1 MMQKIIPFL
10 WFDNNAQ
17 EAVNFYTSVFKNS
30 KIGFISHY
38 DETSAKVANR
48 PVGSVLTIDF
58 TLDGMEFGALNG
70 GPIFK
75 FTPAISFMVHCKNAD
90 EVDYFW
96 GKFSNG
102 AKVLMSLDKYPFSER
117 YGWLEDKF
125 GVSWQFIIADS
136 QSKIVPSLMFTQKQ
150 AGKAKEAIDLYISL
164 IKNSEIDLLVPYE
177 ESEKEIPGAHKYAQF
192 TLGKQKFVAMD
203 SSMNHL
209 FSFTH
214 AISFLVNCDD
224 QKEIDYLWDNLSSGG
239 SKEPCGW
246 LLDKYG
252 VSWQIVPKNLRQM
265 LQTSDPKKAKAVSS
279 VLFTMQKLD
288 MKKLTDAFNK

>member
-1 MMQKIIPFL
+1 MQKIIPFL
-10 WFDNNAQ
+10 WFDNNAE
-17 EAVNFYTSVFKNS
+17 EAVKFYTSVFKNS
-30 KIGFISHY
+30 KTGFISRY

-75 FTPAISFMVHCKNAD
+75 FNPAISFMVHCKNKD

-96 GKFSNG
+96 EKFSKG
-102 AKVLMSLDKYPFSER
+102 AKILMPLDKYPFSEW

-125 GVSWQFIIADS
+125 GLSWQFIVADS

-150 AGKAKEAIDLYISL
+150 AGKAKEAMDLYTSL
-164 IKNSEIDLLVPYE
+164 INNSKIDLLVPYE
-177 ESEKEIPGAHKYAQF
+177 KSEKEVLGAHKYAQF
-192 TLGKQKFVAMD
+192 TLGKQNFIAMD
-203 SSMNHL
+203 SSMAHA

-224 QKEIDYLWDNLSSGG
+224 QKEINYLSENLSNGG
-239 SKEPCGW
+239 AQEPCGW

-265 LQTSDPKKAKAVSS
+265 LQNSDSKKAKAVSS

-288 MKKLTDAFNK
+288 VKKLTDAFNK

>member
-1 MMQKIIPFL
+1 
-10 WFDNNAQ
+10 
-17 EAVNFYTSVFKNS
+17 
-30 KIGFISHY
+30 
-38 DETSAKVANR
+38 
-48 PVGSVLTIDF
+48 
-58 TLDGMEFGALNG
+58 
-70 GPIFK
+70 
-75 FTPAISFMVHCKNAD
+75 MVHCKNIE

-96 GKFSNG
+96 GKFSPD
-102 AKVLMSLDKYPFSER
+102 AKILMPLDKYPFSEK
-117 YGWLEDKF
+117 YGWLQDKF

-150 AGKAKEAIDLYISL
+150 AGKAKEALTLYTSL
-164 IKNSEIDLLVPYE
+164 INDSKIDVLVPYE
-177 ESEKEIPGAHKYAQF
+177 KNEKEIPGAHKYAQF

-224 QKEIDYLWDNLSSGG
+224 QKEIDYLWENLSSGG

-265 LQTSDPKKAKAVSS
+265 LQNSDSKKAKAVSS

-288 MKKLTDAFNK
+288 VKKLTDAFNK